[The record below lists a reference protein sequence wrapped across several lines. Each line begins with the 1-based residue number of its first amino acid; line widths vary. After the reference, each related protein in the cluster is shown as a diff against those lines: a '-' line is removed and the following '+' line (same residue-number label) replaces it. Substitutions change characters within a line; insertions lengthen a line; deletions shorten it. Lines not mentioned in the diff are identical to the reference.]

1 MNMGY
6 VDVRRLRPGHGVLY
20 YEAENEYNHPWAMEY
35 IMEQYHFHKLHEFMT
50 LTEYL
55 TMPAHMVKRIL
66 KGSAKGKADRAKWDE
81 EKRKEAERLKKGNQF
96 NDTSNPNMPVADEQ
110 LAEAWRLANE
120 EISSKNL

>member
-6 VDVRRLRPGHGVLY
+6 VDVRRLKPGHGALY

-35 IMEQYHFHKLHEFMT
+35 IMEQYHFHKLNEFMT

-81 EKRKEAERLKKGNQF
+81 EKRKEAERLKKGQQV

-120 EISSKNL
+120 EISTKGL

>member
-6 VDVRRLRPGHGVLY
+6 VDVRRLKPGHGALY

-35 IMEQYHFHKLHEFMT
+35 IMEQYHFHKLNEFMT

-81 EKRKEAERLKKGNQF
+81 EKRKEAERLKKGQQF

-120 EISSKNL
+120 EISTKGL